1 MYDWLVLRPIKPA
14 KRKSSNPASGHD
26 PLVSARIPQH
36 LRDRLDR
43 WAKSQG
49 IPRSVAIRRLI
60 EGAIK
65 LKP

>member
-1 MYDWLVLRPIKPA
+1 
-14 KRKSSNPASGHD
+14 
-26 PLVSARIPQH
+26 VSARIPQH

-43 WAKSQG
+43 WAKGQG

>member
-1 MYDWLVLRPIKPA
+1 MPVKPTKPTKPRLGRSA
-14 KRKSSNPASGHD
+14 TGPD

-36 LRDRLDR
+36 LRDRLDA
-43 WAKSQG
+43 WAKRRG
-49 IPRSVAIRRLI
+49 IPRSLAIRRLL

>member
-1 MYDWLVLRPIKPA
+1 MAVKPA
-14 KRKSSNPASGHD
+14 KPIKRKLGRSAIGDD

-36 LRDRLDR
+36 LRDRLDA
-43 WAKSQG
+43 WARRRG
-49 IPRSVAIRRLI
+49 IPRSLAIRRLL